1 MTVETQEQTERNDVD
16 EVEVPGQAQAGE
28 RQVPG
33 QAQAPGASQ
42 VPGQAQAPGGERPV
56 ETPEQVEQLLADLE
70 AGTVRAATRDADGRW
85 SAHAWVKEGI
95 LTAFRL
101 SDTVEM
107 EWPGGAVDRS
117 LVPARTF
124 GAVDGIRVVPGGT
137 SVRRGAHVARG
148 VVVMPPSYVNVG
160 AYVGAGTMVDSHV
173 LVGSCAQVGERVHLS
188 AAVQLGGVLE
198 PVGARPVVVED
209 DVFVGAQCGLYE
221 GVVVRS
227 RAVLAPGVVLTAG
240 TTVYD
245 LVEEREW
252 QGEVPEGAVVVP
264 GSRPARGDYAD
275 VLGLSLYAPVIVKYR
290 DAGTDAATVLE
301 GTLR

>member
-1 MTVETQEQTERNDVD
+1 MTVGTQEQTERNDVD
-16 EVEVPGQAQAGE
+16 EVEVPG
-28 RQVPG
+28 
-33 QAQAPGASQ
+33 ASR
-42 VPGQAQAPGGERPV
+42 VPGGERPV

-70 AGTVRAATRDADGRW
+70 AGTVRAATRGEDGRW

-95 LTAFRL
+95 LAAFRL

-117 LVPARTF
+117 LVPARAF
-124 GAVDGIRVVPGGT
+124 GSGDGIRVVPGGT
-137 SVRRGAHVARG
+137 SVRRGAHLARG